1 MLISASA
8 VKKRDPSV
16 KHAQEKKMATMSIC
30 PQMLF
35 VTVLSQLTQ
44 KQFPLKHTR
53 VSKTFK
59 LALAYKAGFVKKGP

>member
-1 MLISASA
+1 
-8 VKKRDPSV
+8 
-16 KHAQEKKMATMSIC
+16 MSIC

-59 LALAYKAGFVKKGP
+59 LALAYKAGFIKKAHKSKPANTSSPFNLFLQL